1 MYVILVVE
9 GDRRRRRRRRS
20 EQKIAT
26 TMEPSQALGKNL
38 LEDELSAI
46 ALSVNGATEEYLCVY
61 VEGGEVGEGEQ
72 RRNSR

>member
-1 MYVILVVE
+1 
-9 GDRRRRRRRRS
+9 
-20 EQKIAT
+20 
-26 TMEPSQALGKNL
+26 MEPSQALGKNL